1 MMGRQCR
8 IDGCDRPHR
17 AKGLC
22 AMHYERVR
30 LHGSIIGGRPR
41 NGNTVIARPRPP
53 GEAVM
58 SAGDRRRGE
67 VRRAIEDREAELH
80 LARMLADD
88 DW

>member
-1 MMGRQCR
+1 
-8 IDGCDRPHR
+8 
-17 AKGLC
+17 
-22 AMHYERVR
+22 
-30 LHGSIIGGRPR
+30 
-41 NGNTVIARPRPP
+41 
-53 GEAVM
+53 M